1 MIRVIPNLHPLF
13 VRFPVALISVSAFFH
28 LAAMLLRER
37 PQHSVAKPSAVGA
50 ASAAKPFANKPAPT
64 NVSEV
69 RPRYAALCAVLAHT
83 TLWLGAL
90 AALPTVALGWLASN
104 SVNHDEAGHAAMLLH
119 RAWALATLAVLLLL
133 AGWDAWK
140 HKVDAI
146 PVWPFVGAAIAAWM
160 LVASTA
166 WHGGELVY
174 RHGLGVMSLPQAEGP
189 GHTHEHGA
197 GHGDM
202 PVQGEAVPHE
212 GGYSHDDAANGE
224 HPHDAGPDRK
234 APAAD
239 GADRVPGKTGH
250 AHAQGTPPHE
260 D

>member
-1 MIRVIPNLHPLF
+1 MIQVISNLHPLF
-13 VRFPVALISVSAFFH
+13 VHFPVALITMSAFFH

-37 PQHSVAKPSAVGA
+37 PRHSVAKPSAVGT

-119 RAWALATLAVLLLL
+119 RAWAWATLAVLLLL

-140 HKVDAI
+140 HKVDAT
-146 PVWPFVGAAIAAWM
+146 PAWPFVGAAIAAWM

-174 RHGLGVMSLPQAEGP
+174 RHGLGVMSLPQAEMVGR
-189 GHTHEHGA
+189 THEHGA
-197 GHGDM
+197 GHGDS
-202 PVQGEAVPHE
+202 PAPEN
-212 GGYSHDDAANGE
+212 AA
-224 HPHDAGPDRK
+224 PHDHQHED
-234 APAAD
+234 D
-239 GADRVPGKTGH
+239 TH
-250 AHAQGTPPHE
+250 AH
-260 D
+260 

>member
-1 MIRVIPNLHPLF
+1 MIQVIPNLHPLF
-13 VRFPVALISVSAFFH
+13 VHFPIALISVSAFFH
-28 LAAMLLRER
+28 LAAWLLRN
-37 PQHSVAKPSAVGA
+37 HA
-50 ASAAKPFANKPAPT
+50 
-64 NVSEV
+64 
-69 RPRYAALCAVLAHT
+69 RYAAPCAMLAHA

-140 HKVDAI
+140 HKVDAT
-146 PVWPFVGAAIAAWM
+146 PAWPFVAAAIAAWL

-174 RHGLGVMSLPQAEGP
+174 RHGLGVMSLPQAEGT
-189 GHTHEHGA
+189 GHTHEHGT

-202 PVQGEAVPHE
+202 PAPEEAALPEHRHD
-212 GGYSHDDAANGE
+212 GDAHSH
-224 HPHDAGPDRK
+224 
-234 APAAD
+234 
-239 GADRVPGKTGH
+239 
-250 AHAQGTPPHE
+250 
-260 D
+260 